1 MIYGVILGALILS
14 FPFWGIKKPTGV
26 LDDPITGNPDLLY
39 FATDAPDNILIYSP
53 GERSVQLRL
62 SASERIGDLAVSS
75 DGRTIWSSTK
85 SGFIDRY
92 EIPLGGS
99 TLLPTSSDHKRIA
112 PVLSAIALSADGR
125 FIAVGYG
132 NIEDYNSRNIKILP
146 ADTLDVRG
154 ELADFSVSGDI
165 QDIVANPVENIFYII
180 NSHSDRVRIYNAD
193 RFRLESDIIELGNS
207 PGRFVVRPDGKRAYG
222 AMNARQSVTVVNLDT
237 NEVQE
242 NIVIG
247 FPPYAMCFNEDG
259 SHLYV
264 ASRDSN
270 VVAAVNTETNEIIKV
285 FHFPPRIEGILEY
298 NYAEMIGVSPAE
310 DYIYV
315 MPKRAELIVYDMS
328 EVFDESVREPKLT
341 MVQSEVLPTTPFFM
355 SIVRGSPEAN
365 P

>member
-1 MIYGVILGALILS
+1 
-14 FPFWGIKKPTGV
+14 
-26 LDDPITGNPDLLY
+26 
-39 FATDAPDNILIYSP
+39 
-53 GERSVQLRL
+53 
-62 SASERIGDLAVSS
+62 
-75 DGRTIWSSTK
+75 
-85 SGFIDRY
+85 
-92 EIPLGGS
+92 
-99 TLLPTSSDHKRIA
+99 
-112 PVLSAIALSADGR
+112 
-125 FIAVGYG
+125 
-132 NIEDYNSRNIKILP
+132 
-146 ADTLDVRG
+146 
-154 ELADFSVSGDI
+154 
-165 QDIVANPVENIFYII
+165 
-180 NSHSDRVRIYNAD
+180 
-193 RFRLESDIIELGNS
+193 
-207 PGRFVVRPDGKRAYG
+207 DGKRAYG